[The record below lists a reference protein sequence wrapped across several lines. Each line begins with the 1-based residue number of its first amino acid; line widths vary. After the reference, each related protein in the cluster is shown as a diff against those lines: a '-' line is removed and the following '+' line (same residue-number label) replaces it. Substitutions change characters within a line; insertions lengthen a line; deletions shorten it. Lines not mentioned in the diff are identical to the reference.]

1 MTENDYRIERFSIT
15 PDDFPG
21 LAKLIA
27 ESFINE
33 ELTEQAGKNLQ
44 ALGINNV
51 NLRTGDASKS
61 WDQKRNYDV
70 IVISAAM
77 KTIPD
82 SYKKLLKPSGRMF
95 IVTGEAPAM
104 TAYRVTRTEENKWT
118 VEELFETN
126 IEKMIQP
133 VKQTF
138 TF

>member
-1 MTENDYRIERFSIT
+1 LD
-15 PDDFPG
+15 
-21 LAKLIA
+21 
-27 ESFINE
+27 
-33 ELTEQAGKNLQ
+33 
-44 ALGINNV
+44 INNV
-51 NLRTGDASKS
+51 NLTTGDASKT
-61 WDQKRNYDV
+61 WNQKRNYDV

-82 SYKKLLKPSGRMF
+82 NYKKLLKPNGRMF

-133 VKQTF
+133 AKQTF